1 MIYRI
6 GPGKIVQEFS
16 TLGFNALFVIIPY
29 FFVYLFDAL
38 GWQMTLGDRAK
49 DIKFTQ
55 NFLVRMAGEAINYI
69 TPFAYLGGEPI
80 KAYLLQKYGIP
91 MVDGLAAIV
100 VAKTMMVIA
109 QVLFVAVGI
118 CIAFLDKPNAHELLY
133 GAILVISFIAASM
146 TFVVFIQQ
154 RGMFS
159 GALRLLE
166 FLHIPSGFLKRR
178 EEQLKLIDSNILK
191 FYVHHKTA
199 FFFALVFFF
208 MGWLVGSLEVYLL
221 VRFLGLPIDLPSAV
235 ALEALTTVVRA
246 AVFFIPGSLGIQEG
260 GNLLLFGAYGYSSV
274 AAMTF
279 SIIRRVREAIWV
291 SIGLIY
297 LTRQEIR
304 MPEYRS

>member
-6 GPGKIVQEFS
+6 GPENIIQEFS
-16 TLGFNALFVIIPY
+16 TLGFYALFVFIPY

-38 GWQMTLGDRAK
+38 AWQLTLGDRAG
-49 DIKFTQ
+49 DIKFSQ

-91 MVDGLAAIV
+91 MVDGLASIV

-109 QVLFVAVGI
+109 QIFFVAIGI

-133 GAILVISFIAASM
+133 GAILVISFIAVSM
-146 TFVVFIQQ
+146 IFLIFIQK

-159 GALRLLE
+159 GSLRVLE
-166 FLHIPSGFLKRR
+166 FLHIPAGFLKRK
-178 EEQLKLIDSNILK
+178 EDQLKTIDSNILK
-191 FYVHHKTA
+191 FYVQHKTA

-208 MGWLVGSLEVYLL
+208 LGWLVGSLEIYLL
-221 VRFLGLPIDLPSAV
+221 VRFLGLPIDLPDAV

-260 GNLLLFGAYGYSSV
+260 GNLLLFAAYGYSPV

-291 SIGLIY
+291 GIGLIY
-297 LTRQEIR
+297 LAKQEIR
-304 MPEYRS
+304 MPGYR